1 MKKFFILCF
10 MAFVIC
16 SCGVSYVYQGNI
28 TLLTEN
34 GDIVEQWDNAVIQQG
49 DTYNGSYNTPYKNGG
64 VEFTDAQGERIYI
77 NGGII
82 IIKKIESVSLSNN
95 SLTTDE
101 ELIIEYNVLQTDL
114 KTYKDKLQT
123 LNKKSEEYS
132 VIQKQMKQI
141 RTKMADIENKLYTCY
156 VSDN

>member
-1 MKKFFILCF
+1 MKRFFILCF
-10 MAFVIC
+10 MAFVMC

-34 GDIVEQWDNAVIQQG
+34 GNIVEQWDNAVIQQG

-64 VEFTDAQGERIYI
+64 VEFTDAQGERTYI

-101 ELIIEYNVLQTDL
+101 ELIEYNILQTEL
-114 KTYKDKLQT
+114 KSCKDKLKS

-141 RTKMADIENKLYTCY
+141 RAKMVDIENKLYNVY
-156 VSDN
+156 VGDNS